1 MYIKQNQLRTAIDNA
16 QEKCDL
22 LNVQLSRVQIVK
34 YTDVLRKMA
43 ENHKYQEGERISDE
57 DFETIWDEIQGILEF
72 TADKTIEM
80 HQENSKEFEQGIS
93 SVDYMVAATDYLFAL
108 TMNHLGSPDMEV
120 LFGADIQQVMGLS
133 ALNIQKEFVK
143 YDMDTQK
150 TYEKQRGQNAYDLR
164 DSAVGMRIA
173 ALNIAE
179 NMIQVKTKDLAQLI
193 ADYQAL
199 QKRQEGHG
207 AIWRF
212 FHSTENKERNAL
224 LQDMEKALTKHL
236 GDEYNLKTVIPASI
250 ADDFA
255 EEHLLNYMEETV
267 NARAND
273 IEKVYGLKDDKKKNE
288 SEKEISD
295 VRQALN
301 DMERANLKEATDDKK
316 KDVIEAPVQEST
328 EKVVTQEVNHL

>member
-16 QEKCDL
+16 QEKCEL
-22 LNVQLSRVQIVK
+22 LNVQLNRVQIVK
-34 YTDVLRKMA
+34 YMEVLRKMT
-43 ENHKYQEGERISDE
+43 EKHKYQEGERISEE
-57 DFETIWDEIQGILEF
+57 DFDTIRDEIQGILESI
-72 TADKTIEM
+72 ADKTIEM

-108 TMNHLGSPDMEV
+108 TMNHLGSPDMDV
-120 LFGADIQQVMGLS
+120 LFGADVQQVMGLS

-173 ALNIAE
+173 ALNSAE
-179 NMIQVKTKDLAQLI
+179 NIVQVKTKDLAQLI

-236 GDEYNLKTVIPASI
+236 GNEYDLKTVIPASI

-255 EEHLLNYMEETV
+255 EERLLNYMEETV
-267 NARAND
+267 NARTND

-288 SEKEISD
+288 SGNEISD

-316 KDVIEAPVQEST
+316 KDVIEAPIQELT
-328 EKVVTQEVNHL
+328 GKVVTQEVNHL

>member
-1 MYIKQNQLRTAIDNA
+1 MYIKQDQVKKAVANA
-16 QEKCDL
+16 QKKCEVF
-22 LNVQLSRVQIVK
+22 NVQLDPKRIADYEK
-34 YTDVLRKMA
+34 ALKTMA
-43 ENHKYQEGERISDE
+43 EKHKYQEGERISEE
-57 DFETIWDEIQGILEF
+57 DFETIWDEIQGILES
-72 TADKTIEM
+72 TADKTIQM

-108 TMNHLGSPDMEV
+108 TMNHLGSPDMDV

-164 DSAVGMRIA
+164 DSAVGIRIA
-173 ALNIAE
+173 KLNSAE
-179 NMIQVKTKDLAQLI
+179 NMIQVKTTDLAQLI

-236 GDEYNLKTVIPASI
+236 GDEIDLKTVIPASL

-255 EEHLLNYMEETV
+255 EERLLNYMEETV

-288 SEKEISD
+288 SENELSD
-295 VRQALN
+295 VRQSLN
-301 DMERANLKEATDDKK
+301 DIERADLKEATDDKK
-316 KDVIEAPVQEST
+316 KDVIEAPIQEST
-328 EKVVTQEVNHL
+328 DKVVTQEVSHL